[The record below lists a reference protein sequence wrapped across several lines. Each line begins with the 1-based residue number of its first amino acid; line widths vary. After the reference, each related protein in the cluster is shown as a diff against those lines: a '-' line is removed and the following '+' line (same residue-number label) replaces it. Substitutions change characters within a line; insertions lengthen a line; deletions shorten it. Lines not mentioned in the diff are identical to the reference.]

1 MKFLRILLRVLIVLV
16 VVSSIIYG
24 IYFYNTEIHKEE
36 LYLERTII
44 QGNTLLTT
52 EEISEIASIPQK
64 GTPMKSIDKKSIEN
78 RIKSLEYIDSVSV
91 ETDDQ
96 HLKIIVTEEQPISY
110 IVTNDGTLQYISL
123 KSKILPLRQFESSL
137 DLPIIQGIK
146 SPTDSTS
153 KPLLLEAISLVN
165 GIRNYGDNYIYTITS
180 EIVYKP
186 EIRAFLIVTSEKQE
200 ILIGNS
206 NNLDNKLQKLL
217 YFWNA
222 DKISTAATRSKTID
236 LRWNGQV
243 ILKSKKAIQVDTET
257 LKTA

>member
-1 MKFLRILLRVLIVLV
+1 MRFLRILLRVLIILV
-16 VVSSIIYG
+16 VLSTIVYG
-24 IYFYNTEIHKEE
+24 IYFYNSEIHKQE

-44 QGNTLLTT
+44 QGNTLLST
-52 EEISEIASIPQK
+52 EEISEIATIPLK
-64 GTPMKSIDKKSIEN
+64 GTPMSSIDKRGIEN
-78 RIKSLEYIDSVSV
+78 RIKTLDYIDSVSV
-91 ETDDQ
+91 ETDEKS
-96 HLKIIVTEEQPISY
+96 LRIIVKEEQPISY
-110 IVTNDGTLQYISL
+110 IVTNDGSINYVSL
-123 KSKILPLRQFESSL
+123 KSKILPLRQLYPSL

-146 SPTDSTS
+146 SPSDSASST
-153 KPLLLEAISLVN
+153 LLNEAISLVN

-257 LKTA
+257 QKTA